1 MDNGQPYW
9 KDKHYAFFCNK
20 ECEAFPCHEGI
31 KEEEFNCLFCYCP
44 LYPLGEHCGGNF
56 SYTEKGIK
64 NCEKCRMPHR
74 KDNYGFIIDQ
84 FQKVAKIACRD
95 CDK

>member
-1 MDNGQPYW
+1 MEPLKTENY
-9 KDKHYAFFCNK
+9 KFFQHK
-20 ECEAFPCHEGI
+20 ECEFFPCHPTQNAEN
-31 KEEEFNCLFCYCP
+31 FNCLFCYCP

-64 NCEKCRMPHR
+64 NCEKCRIPHR
-74 KDNYGFIIDQ
+74 KDNYGFIIEQ
-84 FQKVAKIACRD
+84 FQRVAKIACRD